1 MELFTT
7 GPLEYLLTERSIA
20 MARLFIGVEIILQ
33 LGTLLAVLL
42 NRRSSGPVLLCWM
55 MLVLALP
62 LVGATIYWTFGT
74 PWLSHSRQKR
84 CKQVLKRLE
93 ELRVD
98 TDRARINQ
106 HHVFE
111 HIRPTHRG
119 LATLASSISG
129 DGPLTGNTVKA
140 IRRSIELFESMAAD
154 IDRAQSTVHVL
165 FYIAIDDVTSDKVFL
180 ALKRAA
186 ARGVAC
192 RLILDA
198 IGSRSFLKSRACHE
212 LRDAKVEVVA
222 ALPVGLFRAFLN
234 RIDLRNHRKL
244 VVIDSMIAYS
254 GSHNLADG
262 AFKIKKNFAP
272 WVDAAVRAEG
282 PIAADLQR
290 IFVEDW
296 FLETGRDLSRTMPIA
311 LQHQAG
317 GAIVQALATGPST
330 YPGAMPQIVVTMV
343 HLAQKELVITT
354 PYFVPDEP
362 TYAAIA
368 TAARRGVRTILVVPR
383 RNDSWLV
390 EHASRHFFSRLLE
403 AGVEIW
409 EFTPG
414 LLHAKTIVVDGQ
426 ISLMTSANLDRRS
439 FELNLEL
446 ALVLY
451 DSDASSEIRRLQDG
465 YIHDSVRIDRARWNR
480 RGAHHRILENL
491 CGILAPIL

>member
-1 MELFTT
+1 M
-7 GPLEYLLTERSIA
+7 
-20 MARLFIGVEIILQ
+20 Q
-33 LGTLLAVLL
+33 LHEV
-42 NRRSSGPVLLCWM
+42 
-55 MLVLALP
+55 
-62 LVGATIYWTFGT
+62 
-74 PWLSHSRQKR
+74 
-84 CKQVLKRLE
+84 
-93 ELRVD
+93 
-98 TDRARINQ
+98 
-106 HHVFE
+106 
-111 HIRPTHRG
+111 
-119 LATLASSISG
+119 
-129 DGPLTGNTVKA
+129 
-140 IRRSIELFESMAAD
+140 
-154 IDRAQSTVHVL
+154 
-165 FYIAIDDVTSDKVFL
+165 
-180 ALKRAA
+180 
-186 ARGVAC
+186 
-192 RLILDA
+192 
-198 IGSRSFLKSRACHE
+198 SRACHE

-330 YPGAMPQIVVTMV
+330 YPGAMPQIVVT
-343 HLAQKELVITT
+343 
-354 PYFVPDEP
+354 
-362 TYAAIA
+362 
-368 TAARRGVRTILVVPR
+368 ILVVPR

-409 EFTPG
+409 EFKPG